1 MYEVEKNCFEFCSSS
16 YNAHI
21 LSIFSYH
28 FNGENMKKVVIIGLM
43 IILLIPFSVSAI
55 ETSARSAI
63 LMDTDSNRIM
73 YAKNIDEVRSV
84 ASISKIMTGILACE
98 SGKLDD
104 TIVIGD
110 EILDAYGSAIY
121 IKVGE
126 KIKLRDL
133 VYGLM
138 LRSGN
143 DAALAI
149 AKYVGGDVDN
159 FVKLMNEKA
168 KKIGMKN
175 TIFNNPSGLDENG
188 GNLSTAYDMAILM
201 SYAVKN
207 VEFKTIVGTKKH
219 SVKTNMNVYS
229 WTNKNKLLGS
239 YKYATGGK
247 TGYTEIAKRTLV
259 TTASKDN
266 LNLVVVTLNDGND
279 FSDHK
284 SLHEYG
290 FNTYDSY
297 NILQKGNIN
306 IYDDNYYKKG
316 ELYINNGY
324 AYPLLDKEKEM
335 IRLKFE
341 IERKDDVQDG
351 DKVGIVKIYFAD
363 KELYKDDVYF
373 GEIKSSKK
381 LGFFDSIWK
390 WIKNLW

>member
-1 MYEVEKNCFEFCSSS
+1 
-16 YNAHI
+16 
-21 LSIFSYH
+21 
-28 FNGENMKKVVIIGLM
+28 MKKIVIIGLM
-43 IILLIPFSVSAI
+43 VIFLIPFSVSAI

-126 KIKLRDL
+126 EIKLRDL

-175 TIFNNPSGLDENG
+175 TTFNNPSGLDENG

-306 IYDDNYYKKG
+306 IYDDNYYKRG

-324 AYPLLDKEKEM
+324 SYPLLDKEKEM
-335 IRLKFE
+335 IKLKFE
-341 IERKDDVQDG
+341 IERKDDVQNG
-351 DKVGIVKIYFAD
+351 DKVGVVKVYFAD

-381 LGFFDSIWK
+381 LGFFESIWK